1 MCIRQSRVFVS
12 SQVLQAVE
20 AGLKSDII
28 LLVGEKGREDLYYMT
43 NVRLVVLYFLK
54 GLPKGVLA

>member
-20 AGLKSDII
+20 GGLKSDII

-54 GLPKGVLA
+54 GLPKGELA